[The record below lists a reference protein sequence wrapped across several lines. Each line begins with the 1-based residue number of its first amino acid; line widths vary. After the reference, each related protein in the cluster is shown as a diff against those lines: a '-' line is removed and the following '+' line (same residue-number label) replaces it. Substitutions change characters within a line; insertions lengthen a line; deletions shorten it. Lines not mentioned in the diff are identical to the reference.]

1 MMNNYKILIVDDEP
15 DIVLLAKRL
24 LEKEGYRTITAYDG
38 EEALQKINV
47 EFPDLVLLDI
57 ILPKKDGFEVC
68 REIKSNTKLRDI
80 VVLIFTVKIFDIDR
94 QKGFQ
99 MGADYYITKPF
110 SGEELLSLIHKILRG
125 KQPKIEDHSKWH

>member
-1 MMNNYKILIVDDEP
+1 MNNFKILIVDDEP

-68 REIKSNTKLRDI
+68 KEIKSNTKLRDI